1 MNPELHTAGA
11 VALAAI
17 LIQIGHAAQLAQY
30 WPLEEASGSSTAAN
44 VVVGGNTGIL
54 EGFEPSGA
62 WAADAPVSLSHSTRA
77 IAFSGGPEYVNFQNI
92 HIKDSATVSL
102 WIKPATFDPG
112 DVRLYSQVPYVSP
125 YGGVIRFDP
134 YVTGTIQSIGTD
146 GSWVGVGS
154 LDAVWAGDWT
164 HLAFVY
170 RDGLLTVWINGVAQS
185 EGAVV
190 GFDFDASGFALGARF
205 DLDGVLGGPF
215 GNSFAGFID
224 DVTIWD
230 GPLAGLSI
238 AQLAA
243 GTAPTAITDVPEPDE
258 PATLVQYW
266 PFEEAPG
273 SYTAA
278 NEVAAGN
285 LGVLMESDP
294 GTAWVGGNR
303 PEALA
308 HSTTALAWDGVD
320 DYVNLGNVGL
330 RNQGALSLWINPSD
344 TCLDQPSARLYS
356 LLPAPASYNGIVAM
370 GSLPNAV
377 VLRGTV
383 QVYNNGW
390 HLLAEGGTIQAGRWS
405 HLAFVYAPGRC
416 TLYLDGEPLLSA
428 NSGLDFDA
436 AELGLGARLDLEGNL
451 GGPFGTGYG
460 GLMDD
465 VSIWDRPLQPS
476 SIRKLASGV
485 SPKLVV
491 DSPATEPPSIF
502 VQPAGATV
510 LLGTPATLSVVA
522 SGART
527 LAFQWEQDGQ
537 PVDGA
542 TGSTLTF
549 PAVALA
555 DDGEYR
561 VVVSNQYGTATSR
574 VARLFVDPGVPIIVA
589 QPEGQTKRVGAEATF
604 TVQASGALPLTF
616 QWHKDGQAIT
626 GATEP
631 TCHIAAVSAAD
642 AGAYTVVVRN
652 VSGAVTSEVANLV
665 LVFTPPGVNVNL
677 AVASGQNVYAG
688 AAAAPDPGT
697 VWNQVTE
704 SDLTSAPDRTLAL
717 VDSDGVSSS
726 IGFTSVSFGDPG
738 SALFANNGGGNAL
751 QATYWHSGAGN
762 ETPPFGFTNLD
773 PAVRYDVYV
782 YGIATDFGLGYTQR
796 VNRVGGESQALN
808 QVVNTGFPILHE
820 DYALFRDVTGVMEVM
835 FTAGELGNGAVFSTV
850 TGLQLIPATDTPK
863 IVQPP
868 TGRFVRQGASVTFTV
883 VATGTAPFTYQWR
896 KNGEAIPGATGDR
909 YVIASTRSDDEGF
922 YSVVVS
928 NAAGSVTSEA
938 ARLTL
943 QTVPPAVN
951 INLIVAAG
959 SSEYAG
965 VAAAPDVGT
974 VWNQVTEET
983 LRADANREMAL
994 VDSDGVPVNARFFS
1008 GSFGE
1013 PLSGWFAENGGGNLL
1028 QRSYWHFGGGKASP
1042 EFGFRNLEAGKS
1054 HDVYVYG
1061 IATDFNLGWG
1071 QAYTL
1076 VGGPP
1081 QTLKQIPD
1089 TGFPVLGEDYVV
1101 FKNIGGVTEIKLT
1114 SGQAGAFF
1122 STVTGLQLIESAQ
1135 GVPATLTITRSMT
1148 GEIAIGWT
1156 GSGVLEQAD
1165 ALAGAWSKVANPA
1178 NPYTTA
1184 PAGAARYYRVV
1195 QD

>member
-1 MNPELHTAGA
+1 MNAKLHAVGA
-11 VALAAI
+11 VALAGI
-17 LIQIGHAAQLAQY
+17 LVQIGHAAQLAQY
-30 WPLEEASGSSTAAN
+30 WPLEEAPGSSTASKAI
-44 VVVGGNTGIL
+44 VGGNTGIL
-54 EGFEPSGA
+54 EQFEPSLA
-62 WAADAPVSLSHSTRA
+62 WVADAPVSLSHSDRS

-92 HIKDSATVSL
+92 HLKGSATVSL

-112 DVRLYSQVPYVSP
+112 DVRLYSQVPYVAP
-125 YGGVIRFDP
+125 YGGVVRFDP
-134 YVTGTIQSIGTD
+134 YVTGTIQSIGAS
-146 GSWVGVGS
+146 GPWVSVGS
-154 LDAVWAGDWT
+154 LDAVWVGEWT

-170 RDGLLTVWINGVAQS
+170 RDGFLTVWINGVAQS
-185 EGAVV
+185 AGAVV
-190 GFDFDASGFALGARF
+190 GFDFDAAGFALGARF
-205 DLDGVLGGPF
+205 DLNGALGGPF

-224 DVTIWD
+224 DVSIWD
-230 GPLAGLSI
+230 GPLSGLSI
-238 AQLAA
+238 AQLAS
-243 GTAPTAITDVPEPDE
+243 GTAPTAIADVPEPDE

-266 PFEEAPG
+266 PLDEAPG

-285 LGVLMESDP
+285 VGVLMESDP
-294 GTAWVGGNR
+294 GTAWVAGNR
-303 PEALA
+303 PEPLA
-308 HSTTALAWDGVD
+308 HSTTALACDGVD

-330 RNQGALSLWINPSD
+330 RSQGTISLWINPSD
-344 TCLDQPSARLYS
+344 TCLNQPSARLYS

-383 QVYNNGW
+383 LVYNNGW
-390 HLLAEGGTIQAGRWS
+390 HLLAEGGTIQADRWS

-416 TLYLDGEPLLSA
+416 TLYLDGEPLISA

-436 AELGLGARLDLEGNL
+436 AELGLGARFDLEASL

-465 VSIWDRPLQPS
+465 VSIWDGALQPS

-491 DSPATEPPSIF
+491 DSPAREPPSIF
-502 VQPAGATV
+502 AQPAGATV

-527 LAFQWEQDGQ
+527 LTYQWEKDGQ

-549 PAVALA
+549 PAVTLA
-555 DDGEYR
+555 DEGEYR

-574 VARLFVDPGVPIIVA
+574 VARLSVDPGVPAIVT
-589 QPEGQTKRVGAEATF
+589 QPQGQTRRLGTEATF
-604 TVQASGALPLTF
+604 TVAATGALPLSF

-626 GATEP
+626 GAIEP
-631 TCHIAAVSAAD
+631 TYRIAAVSAAD

-652 VSGAVTSEVANLV
+652 VSGSVTSTVANLV
-665 LVFTPPGVNVNL
+665 LVFTPPAVNVNL

-688 AAAAPDPGT
+688 TAAAPDPGT

-704 SDLTSAPDRTLAL
+704 SALRSAPDRTLAL
-717 VDSDGVSSS
+717 VDSDGLSSS
-726 IGFTSVSFGDPG
+726 IGFTSSSFADPG

-773 PAVRYDVYV
+773 PAVTYEVYV

-796 VNRVGGESQALN
+796 INRVGGESQALN

-820 DYALFRDVTGVMEVM
+820 DYALFRDITGVTEVM

-863 IVQPP
+863 ILQPP
-868 TGRFVRQGASVTFTV
+868 TDRFVRQGATVTFTV

-896 KNGEAIPGATGDR
+896 KNGEAIPGATGDT
-909 YVIASTRSDDEGF
+909 YVIASARTDDEGL
-922 YSVVVS
+922 YSVTVG

-938 ARLTL
+938 GRLTL
-943 QTVPPAVN
+943 QTAPPAVN
-951 INLIVAAG
+951 INLIAAAG

-965 VAAAPDVGT
+965 TAAAPDVGT
-974 VWNQVTEET
+974 VWNQVTEEA

-994 VDSDGVPVNARFFS
+994 VDSDGLPVEARFFS

-1013 PLSGWFAENGGGNLL
+1013 PSSGWFAENGGGNFM
-1028 QRSYWHFGGGKASP
+1028 QRSYWHVGGGKASP
-1042 EFGFRNLEAGKS
+1042 EFGFRNLETGKS
-1054 HDVYVYG
+1054 YDVYVYG

-1076 VGGPP
+1076 VGGPA
-1081 QTLKQIPD
+1081 QTLKQVPD
-1089 TGFPVLGEDYVV
+1089 TGFPVVNEDYVV
-1101 FKNIGGVTEIKLT
+1101 FKTISGVTEIKLT

-1122 STVTGLQLIESAQ
+1122 STVTGLQIIESSK
-1135 GVPATLTITRSMT
+1135 GVPATLTITRLVT
-1148 GEIAIGWT
+1148 GEITIGWT

>member
-1 MNPELHTAGA
+1 MKTKLHTAGA

-17 LIQIGHAAQLAQY
+17 LIQIGHAAQLTQY
-30 WPLEEASGSSTAAN
+30 WPLEEAPGSSTAAN
-44 VVVGGNTGIL
+44 AVAGGNTGIL
-54 EGFEPSGA
+54 EEFQPADA
-62 WAADAPVSLSHSTRA
+62 WVVDAPVSLSHSTRS
-77 IAFSGGPEYVNFQNI
+77 IAFSGGPEYVNCQ
-92 HIKDSATVSL
+92 HIRLKGSATVSL
-102 WIKPATFDPG
+102 WIKPAPFDPG

-125 YGGVIRFDP
+125 YGGVVRFDP
-134 YVTGTIQSIGTD
+134 YLTGSIQSVGTG
-146 GSWVGVGS
+146 GSWVSVGS
-154 LDAVWAGDWT
+154 LDAVGVGDWT

-170 RDGLLTVWINGVAQS
+170 RDGLLSVWINGVEQS
-185 EGAVV
+185 ESAVV
-190 GFDFDASGFALGARF
+190 GFDFDAAGFALGARF
-205 DLDGVLGGPF
+205 DLNGALGGPF
-215 GNSFAGFID
+215 GNSFVGFID
-224 DVTIWD
+224 DVSIWD
-230 GPLAGLSI
+230 GPLSGLSI

-243 GTAPTAITDVPEPDE
+243 GTAPTAITDVPEPDK

-278 NEVAAGN
+278 NEVPAGSV
-285 LGVLMESDP
+285 GVLMESDP
-294 GTAWVGGNR
+294 GTVWVAGNR

-330 RNQGALSLWINPSD
+330 RNQGTISLWINPSD

-356 LLPAPASYNGIVAM
+356 LTPAPASYNGIVAM

-383 QVYNNGW
+383 LVYNNGW
-390 HLLAEGGTIQAGRWS
+390 RLLAEGGTIQAGRWS

-436 AELGLGARLDLEGNL
+436 AELGLGARLDIEGSL

-460 GLMDD
+460 GMMDD
-465 VSIWDRPLQPS
+465 VSIWDSALQPS

-502 VQPAGATV
+502 AQPAGATV
-510 LLGTPATLSVVA
+510 LLGTPATMSVVA

-527 LAFQWEQDGQ
+527 LTYQWERNGQ

-542 TGSTLTF
+542 TGSTLSF
-549 PAVALA
+549 PAVTLA

-561 VVVSNQYGTATSR
+561 VIVSNQYGTATSR
-574 VARLFVDPGVPIIVA
+574 VARLVVDPGVPVLVT
-589 QPEGQTKRVGAEATF
+589 QPQGQTKRVGTEAAF
-604 TVQASGALPLTF
+604 TVEAAGALPLTY
-616 QWHKDGQAIT
+616 QWHKDGQTIT
-626 GATEP
+626 GAIEP
-631 TCHIAAVSAAD
+631 TYHIAAVSAAD

-652 VSGAVTSEVANLV
+652 VSGSVTSEVANLV
-665 LVFTPPGVNVNL
+665 LVFTPPAVNIDL
-677 AVASGQNVYAG
+677 AVASGQNAYAG
-688 AAAAPDPGT
+688 VAAAPDPGT

-704 SDLTSAPDRTLAL
+704 IALRSAPDRTLAL
-717 VDSDGVSSS
+717 VDSDGLSSS
-726 IGFTSVSFGDPG
+726 IGFTSESFGDPG
-738 SALFANNGGGNAL
+738 SALFADNGGGNAL

-773 PAVRYDVYV
+773 PAVRYAVYV

-796 VNRVGGESQALN
+796 ITRAGGESQALN

-820 DYALFRDVTGVMEVM
+820 DYALFRDITGVTEVM
-835 FTAGELGNGAVFSTV
+835 FTAGESGNGAMFSTV

-863 IVQPP
+863 ILQSP
-868 TGRFVRQGASVTFTV
+868 TDRFVRQGASVTFTV
-883 VATGTAPFTYQWR
+883 VVTGTAPFAYQWR
-896 KNGEAIPGATGDR
+896 KNGEAIPGATGDT
-909 YVIASTRSDDEGF
+909 YVIASARTDDEGL

-928 NAAGSVTSEA
+928 SAAGSVTSEA
-938 ARLTL
+938 GRLTL
-943 QTVPPAVN
+943 QPAPPAVN

-965 VAAAPDVGT
+965 TAAAPDVGT
-974 VWNQVTEET
+974 VWNQVTEEA

-994 VDSDGVPVNARFFS
+994 VNSDGLPADARFFS
-1008 GSFGE
+1008 GSFGD
-1013 PLSGWFAENGGGNLL
+1013 PSSTWFAENGGGNLL
-1028 QRSYWHFGGGKASP
+1028 QRSYWHIGGGKASP
-1042 EFGFRNLEAGKS
+1042 EFGFRNLEAGKTY
-1054 HDVYVYG
+1054 DVYVYG

-1076 VGGPP
+1076 VGGPT

-1089 TGFPVLGEDYVV
+1089 TGFPVVNEDYVV
-1101 FKNIGGVTEIKLT
+1101 FKTISGVTEIKLT
-1114 SGQAGAFF
+1114 SGQPGAFF
-1122 STVTGLQLIESAQ
+1122 STVTGLQLIESAK
-1135 GVPATLTITRSMT
+1135 GIPATLTITRSVT
-1148 GEIAIGWT
+1148 GEIVIGWT

-1165 ALAGAWSKVANPA
+1165 ALAGAWNRVANPA

-1184 PAGAARYYRVV
+1184 PAGASRYYRVV